1 MSRSQIPTQIDIV
14 NLQINSSGRILDV
27 APNEKINVSFDYSVF
42 EIKNKDRHYEKL
54 NKQFVIGFIR
64 KDLHGNTKIIGEINV
79 VESNDKVNNE
89 YDSDKIDD
97 WQYRSSSRNPN
108 YRHILFDRKCFYN
121 EKQNNNVDNEKH
133 VLKLKTPSIKGE
145 YYLVISQHSL
155 SNCNEAEEAFPN
167 SKLSYNYPI
176 NNPLLMKDYAPR
188 VLSESAGFNDMENN
202 IGFSVGGAKDINN
215 FRENIK
221 NNFLP
226 LPTDITYEGL
236 FYDYYFDTNI
246 QDECSK
252 LFCPS
257 YTLAK
262 IKDLFSGNDEY
273 YLSVGLN
280 SGIKEIDFKRKKLNL
295 VIVLDI
301 SGSMRSSFNE
311 YYYDKE
317 KNKIKNDSW
326 TEEDKMKSKMVIAN
340 ESIVSLLEHLN
351 DDDRFGMVLFETNA
365 HLAKPLRAVGK
376 TDMDAIK
383 NHIMELY
390 QGGGTNMSAGIN
402 SGTELFNELEDIN
415 PDEYENRIIFLTDAM
430 PNKGN
435 MGSGNLFDIMQKN
448 AERGIYSTVIGVGVD
463 FNTKLIED
471 IIKVKGANYYSVHS
485 SKQFKERLDDE
496 FEYMVTPLVFDLQLS
511 LSATG
516 YEIEKVYGSPSADRA
531 TGDILYVNT
540 LFPSKSVNGENKG
553 GLILVKLKKT
563 SDDGTLSLRTSYED
577 RSGKFDGQTK
587 SIVFNSS
594 NDNKY
599 IGTGIMKGILLTQ
612 YANLLKN
619 WIIDERSNKYNSAYD
634 IYRLS
639 DPRIELNT
647 WERESSKLIVSKD
660 YRNIFKNFRTYFKEK
675 IKEVDDLSLNQEIE
689 ILDQLIN
696 HDTK

>member
-1 MSRSQIPTQIDIV
+1 
-14 NLQINSSGRILDV
+14 
-27 APNEKINVSFDYSVF
+27 
-42 EIKNKDRHYEKL
+42 
-54 NKQFVIGFIR
+54 
-64 KDLHGNTKIIGEINV
+64 
-79 VESNDKVNNE
+79 
-89 YDSDKIDD
+89 
-97 WQYRSSSRNPN
+97 
-108 YRHILFDRKCFYN
+108 
-121 EKQNNNVDNEKH
+121 
-133 VLKLKTPSIKGE
+133 
-145 YYLVISQHSL
+145 
-155 SNCNEAEEAFPN
+155 
-167 SKLSYNYPI
+167 
-176 NNPLLMKDYAPR
+176 
-188 VLSESAGFNDMENN
+188 
-202 IGFSVGGAKDINN
+202 
-215 FRENIK
+215 
-221 NNFLP
+221 
-226 LPTDITYEGL
+226 
-236 FYDYYFDTNI
+236 
-246 QDECSK
+246 
-252 LFCPS
+252 
-257 YTLAK
+257 
-262 IKDLFSGNDEY
+262 
-273 YLSVGLN
+273 
-280 SGIKEIDFKRKKLNL
+280 
-295 VIVLDI
+295 
-301 SGSMRSSFNE
+301 
-311 YYYDKE
+311 
-317 KNKIKNDSW
+317 
-326 TEEDKMKSKMVIAN
+326 MKSKMVIAN

-376 TDMDAIK
+376 TDTDAIK

-430 PNKGN
+430 PNKGT